1 MSNIDSVRQ
10 KVQRILTKNL
20 NNVRIDEDGD
30 FIVSYESASVFV
42 QIVDFGDESVI
53 IQLTCPMIKDVKLTN
68 ELYKWVA
75 TEGQSKRI
83 GGCRVEEINNKAGY
97 GIVLNEQSLLADD
110 LDESELM
117 GNLGVL
123 ITTSADLDTELQSMF
138 GGELFGED

>member
-1 MSNIDSVRQ
+1 MSNSDSVRQ

-20 NNVRIDEDGD
+20 GNVRIDEDGD
-30 FIVSYESASVFV
+30 FIVSYESANVFV
-42 QIVDFGDESVI
+42 EVLDFGKESVI
-53 IQLTCPMIKDVKLTN
+53 IQLTCPMVKDVKLTN

-83 GGCRVEEINNKAGY
+83 GGCRVTETKNKAGY
-97 GIVLNEQSLLADD
+97 GVIFNEQSLLADD

-117 GNLGVL
+117 GNLVVL
-123 ITTSADLDTELQSMF
+123 ITTSAELDTELQRMF

>member
-20 NNVRIDEDGD
+20 NNVRVDKDGN
-30 FIVSYESASVFV
+30 FSVTHESANLFIKVF
-42 QIVDFGDESVI
+42 DAGNENI
-53 IQLTCPMIKDVKLTN
+53 ILELTCPMVKDVKLTN

-75 TEGQSKRI
+75 TEGQSNRF
-83 GGCRVEEINNKAGY
+83 GSSHVVEIKPGY
-97 GIVLNEQSLLADD
+97 GAIVNEQCLVAND

-117 GNLGVL
+117 ANVIVL
-123 ITTSADLDTELQSMF
+123 LRSSADLDTELQGMF